1 MGDCFAPPLLF
12 WVNLTT
18 VVACALPEH
27 TVLSPKL
34 GFFKERGSDWQ
45 ASGSADS
52 AHSLLIAGNCPHLLT
67 VWKGTALSR

>member
-18 VVACALPEH
+18 VLAWALPEH

-34 GFFKERGSDWQ
+34 GFSK
-45 ASGSADS
+45 SGEVIGRPLA
-52 AHSLLIAGNCPHLLT
+52 APAVRVRC
-67 VWKGTALSR
+67 